1 MPHSCHL
8 GTPTVE
14 KAQVESEKEAT
25 ALVVKVALA
34 KEALEMERVVCNIS
48 GKASPHRPEDTG
60 IQWQRPSHSTWRM
73 HLS

>member
-1 MPHSCHL
+1 M
-8 GTPTVE
+8 E
-14 KAQVESEKEAT
+14 KAQAESEKVAK

-34 KEALEMERVVCNIS
+34 KEALETERAVCNIS

-60 IQWQRPSHSTWRM
+60 IQWQRPSHSIWRM